1 MLTENLRTM
10 SSDFGETVFAPDY
23 PKRIEEMP
31 NLDIVNNAGWHKVNK
46 LYNFDMPNGFGDYQL
61 IFTVSGNGMGHIDDR
76 HFRLEKNT
84 VFIIPPHIPTR
95 YHTADSGMWEL
106 YWLHLDGEN
115 AEKILSGFTEKG
127 IYLLDISDANIIK
140 RIKQIMTPG
149 KSPAEKYFHGAKT
162 ISQILF
168 EMIYI
173 QSRDLMSDT
182 DIADEL
188 LSYLEQEEIQI
199 NLKEFASSHFISQTH
214 LIRLFSKKYGETPYS
229 YHRSYKMNKAA
240 QRLIYTDLQIKAIAS
255 MAGYESESAF
265 STQFFKIYKISPL
278 NYRKQHRVYQN

>member
-1 MLTENLRTM
+1 
-10 SSDFGETVFAPDY
+10 
-23 PKRIEEMP
+23 
-31 NLDIVNNAGWHKVNK
+31 
-46 LYNFDMPNGFGDYQL
+46 
-61 IFTVSGNGMGHIDDR
+61 
-76 HFRLEKNT
+76 
-84 VFIIPPHIPTR
+84 
-95 YHTADSGMWEL
+95 
-106 YWLHLDGEN
+106 
-115 AEKILSGFTEKG
+115 
-127 IYLLDISDANIIK
+127 
-140 RIKQIMTPG
+140 MTPG

-173 QSRDLMSDT
+173 QSRELMSDT

>member
-1 MLTENLRTM
+1 MFSENLRTM

-23 PKRIEEMP
+23 PKKIDEMP
-31 NLDIVNNAGWHKVNK
+31 DLDIVNNAGWHNVNS
-46 LYNFDMPNGFGDYQL
+46 LYNFDMPKGFGDYQL
-61 IFTVSGNGMGHIDDR
+61 IFTVSGSGRGHIGDQ
-76 HFRLEKNT
+76 HFELEKNT

-106 YWLHLDGEN
+106 YWLHLCGEN
-115 AEKILSGFTEKG
+115 AEKILSAFIEKG
-127 IYLLDISDANIIK
+127 IYTLDVSDTNIIK
-140 RIKQIMTPG
+140 RIKQIMNPG

-173 QSRDLMSDT
+173 QSRQLMSNT

-188 LSYLEQEEIQI
+188 LSYLEQEDVQI
-199 NLKEFASSHFISQTH
+199 NLKDFASNHFISQTH
-214 LIRLFSKKYGETPYS
+214 LIRLFRKKFGETPYA
-229 YHRSYKMNKAA
+229 YHRTYKMSKAA
-240 QRLIYTDLQIKAIAS
+240 QRLIYTDLQIKRIAY

-265 STQFFKIYKISPL
+265 STQFLKIYKISPF
-278 NYRKQHRVYQN
+278 NYRKQHKVYQN